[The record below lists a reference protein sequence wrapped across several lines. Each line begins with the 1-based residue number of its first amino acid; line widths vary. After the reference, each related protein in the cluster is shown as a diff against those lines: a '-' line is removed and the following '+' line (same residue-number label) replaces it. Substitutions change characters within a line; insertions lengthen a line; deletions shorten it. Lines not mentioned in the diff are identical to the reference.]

1 MTDACIALGSNLGNP
16 ALQLQLAVNAIN
28 RLPDT
33 RIVAGSGLV
42 ASAAVGPGQ
51 QPDYLNAV
59 VRITTGLDPLALL
72 DALQGIEQAQGR
84 ERSVRWGARTLDLD
98 ILLFGRE
105 EIRLPRL
112 QVPHPAMAQRHF
124 VLYPLL
130 DLYPHGLLV
139 PGFGPLAD
147 LLARCPATGLTR
159 STISLDYHL
168 QDSREPGT

>member
-1 MTDACIALGSNLGNP
+1 MTEACIALGSNLGNP

-28 RLPDT
+28 RLPGT
-33 RIVAGSGLV
+33 RIVAGSGLF

-84 ERSVRWGARTLDLD
+84 ERSVR
-98 ILLFGRE
+98 
-105 EIRLPRL
+105 RLPRL
-112 QVPHPAMAQRHF
+112 QVPHPTMAQRHF

-139 PGFGPLAD
+139 PGIGPLAD

-159 STISLDYHL
+159 SAISLDYHL